1 MFKLEFTETEEKLAE
16 EFKKRH
22 KDCTLEDCESIKV
35 YYTGLRKLWRR
46 LLGKPLFYYK
56 LGPYPDKFTYLV
68 DTNSGI
74 GIGVSIRCNYCGE
87 TLDITDYDAW

>member
-16 EFKKRH
+16 DFKRRH
-22 KDCTLEDCESIKV
+22 KNCTLEDCESIKV
-35 YYTGLRKLWRR
+35 YYTGLRRLWRR

-56 LGPYPDKFTYLV
+56 PGPYPGQFTYLV

-74 GIGVSIRCNYCGE
+74 GVEVSIRCNYCGE

>member
-16 EFKKRH
+16 DFKKRH
-22 KDCTLEDCESIKV
+22 KDCTPEDCENID
-35 YYTGLRKLWRR
+35 TGLRRLWRR
-46 LLGKPLFYYK
+46 LLGKPLFSHK
-56 LGPYPDKFTYLV
+56 LGPHPGQFTYLV